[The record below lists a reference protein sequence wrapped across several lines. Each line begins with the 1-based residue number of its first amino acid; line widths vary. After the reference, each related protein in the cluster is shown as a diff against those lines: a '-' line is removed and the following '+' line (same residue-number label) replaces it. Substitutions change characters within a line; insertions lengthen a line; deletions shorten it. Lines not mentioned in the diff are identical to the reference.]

1 MKHSGEHLSD
11 EEIIEIIQK
20 EKKADLFS
28 ILFDRYSQKV
38 YHTCL
43 SMVNIQEIAED
54 LAHDIFLK
62 VFVSL
67 QQYDG
72 QASFST
78 WLYRISSNF
87 CIDHI
92 RKNKRINDKIE
103 DYTYELE
110 SRTEEENE
118 QELLSSKAETLMNIL
133 DELDP
138 EDKMILLMKYQE
150 DMSVKDIQ
158 RVFEISESAAKMR
171 LKRAKAKAVKLKTE
185 LNMYHG

>member
-1 MKHSGEHLSD
+1 VNLSD

-20 EKKADLFS
+20 DKKKDLFS
-28 ILFDRYSQKV
+28 ELFDRYSKKV

-43 SMVNIQEIAED
+43 SMVNSQEIAED

-67 QQYDG
+67 QKYDG
-72 QASFST
+72 KASFST

-87 CIDHI
+87 CIDYI
-92 RKNKRINDKIE
+92 RKHKRRSEKIE

-110 SRTEEENE
+110 TNTEEDNE
-118 QELLSSKAETLMNIL
+118 RELLSSKTELLRKIL
-133 DELDP
+133 DELEP
-138 EDKMILLMKYQE
+138 EDKMALLMKYQE
-150 DMSVKDIQ
+150 DMSIKQISQ
-158 RVFEISESAAKMR
+158 VFEISQSAVKMR

-185 LNMYHG
+185 LTKNNG

>member
-1 MKHSGEHLSD
+1 MNRSD

-20 EKKADLFS
+20 EKKTDLFS
-28 ILFDRYSQKV
+28 ILFDRYSNKV

-43 SMVNIQEIAED
+43 SMVNSRDIAED
-54 LAHDIFLK
+54 LSHDIFLK
-62 VFVSL
+62 VFLSL
-67 QQYDG
+67 QKYDG

-78 WLYRISSNF
+78 WLYRITSNF
-87 CIDHI
+87 CIDYI
-92 RKNKRINDKIE
+92 RKHKRISNKIE

-118 QELLSSKAETLMNIL
+118 KDLLSSKAELLARIL

-138 EDKMILLMKYQE
+138 EDKIILLMKYQE
-150 DMSVKDIQ
+150 EMSIKNIMQ
-158 RVFEISESAAKMR
+158 VFDISESAVKMR

-185 LNMYHG
+185 INKDHG